1 VVGWCGSERVL
12 NFSLTFK
19 GFLSS
24 FLEFQGQKFQGKK
37 KLGAETEREERR
49 RESGREREEEEKKNE
64 GDEPEISVESW
75 RTREKENERERKKS
89 SWKCCF
95 TDNFHKIVKF
105 N

>member
-24 FLEFQGQKFQGKK
+24 FLEFQGQNFQGKK
-37 KLGAETEREERR
+37 NLGAETEREERR
-49 RESGREREEEEKKNE
+49 RESGREREEEEKKKMKEMNQRFRWSL
-64 GDEPEISVESW
+64 GEP
-75 RTREKENERERKKS
+75 ERKKS

-95 TDNFHKIVKF
+95 TGNFHRRKS
-105 N
+105 